1 MNIRIR
7 RLLASVP
14 AGALVL
20 GMCAGAIAQQ
30 WPTRPVRLV
39 VPFAPGGNIDIA
51 ARLFGNRL
59 QDILGQ
65 PFVVENRPGAG
76 GMIAA
81 DAVAAAAPDGYTYF
95 VGANGPLLF
104 SPVINGRAN
113 FDWRQSF
120 TAVSAISFTPLVLQ
134 VHPSVDVRTVRDLID
149 LAKKRDLFMA
159 SGGQGST
166 NHLVSELLQT
176 MAGAKWT
183 TVTYKGN
190 APALAA
196 LMAGEVQFSFEQ
208 VSVALPLLKD
218 GKSRA
223 LAVTSKRRFAQLPE
237 VPSFEELGYKD
248 FEAVTWVGLFGPAK
262 VPAPI
267 VNRLNEVSRAVAQEP
282 DILKKFTDLG
292 SELRPLTSE
301 AFTEYVNL
309 ENERWVPVI
318 RRAGIKGN

>member
-1 MNIRIR
+1 MRTCNRIAAA
-7 RLLASVP
+7 LLAACGLATS
-14 AGALVL
+14 AGVL
-20 GMCAGAIAQQ
+20 AQQ
-30 WPTRPVRLV
+30 WPSRAVRLV
-39 VPFAPGGNIDIA
+39 VPFPPGGNVDIA
-51 ARLFGNRL
+51 ARLVGNRF

-76 GMIAA
+76 GMIAG
-81 DAVAAAAPDGYTYF
+81 DFVAASAPDGYTYF

-134 VHPSVDVRTVRDLID
+134 VHPSVEARTVKDLVE
-149 LAKKRDLFMA
+149 LAKKRGLFMA

-176 MAGAKWT
+176 LSGAKWT

-190 APALAA
+190 APALTA
-196 LMAGEVQFSFEQ
+196 LMSGEVQFSFEQ

-223 LAVTSKRRFAQLPE
+223 LAVTSRKRFGQLPD
-237 VPSFEELGYKD
+237 VPSFEEQGYKD

-262 VPAPI
+262 VPVPI
-267 VNRLNEVSRAVAQEP
+267 VNRLNEVSRAVVQEAE
-282 DILKKFTDLG
+282 IAKKFTDLG
-292 SELRPLTSE
+292 SEVRALTPKE
-301 AFTEYVNL
+301 FTDYVNL